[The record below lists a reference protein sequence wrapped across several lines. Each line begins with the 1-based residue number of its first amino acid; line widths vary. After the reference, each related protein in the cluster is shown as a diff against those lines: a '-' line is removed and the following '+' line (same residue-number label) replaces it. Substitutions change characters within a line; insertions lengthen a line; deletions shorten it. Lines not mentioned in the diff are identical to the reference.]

1 MYDEDDHRQE
11 NKATDDTKDKSDEIL
26 AILSDKQ
33 SREIIKVLSKTELTI
48 QQISNLLSIPQS
60 TAYRKTRKLE
70 DLKILKKTKVVRTL
84 EGLDESYFKNWTYE
98 IVVTYRDGKLSY
110 KLEHVKMEDK
120 IVRLWQ
126 KFSE

>member
-1 MYDEDDHRQE
+1 MYGDEDDKKE
-11 NKATDDTKDKSDEIL
+11 DGKEDKKDNSDEIL
-26 AILSDKQ
+26 SVLSDKQ
-33 SREIIKVLSKTELTI
+33 SREIIKLLTKTELTI
-48 QQISNLLSIPQS
+48 QQITNLLNIPQS

-70 DLKILKKTKVVRTL
+70 ELNIVKKTKVVRTL
-84 EGLDESYFKNWTYE
+84 EGLDESYYKNWTYE
-98 IVVTYRDGKLSY
+98 IVVIFREGKLSY